1 MIQRKSLVKCLS
13 MIVACLGVPA
23 ASAVEALTPLVQT
36 SLMNGSSDVADDMC
50 VWLHPTDRSKSI
62 IFGNNKTDHGQGR

>member
-1 MIQRKSLVKCLS
+1 

-23 ASAVEALTPLVQT
+23 AAAVEALTPLVET
-36 SLMNGSSDVADDMC
+36 TDMNGSSDVADDMC

-62 IFGNNKTDHGQGR
+62 NLR